1 MCTDRTQVR
10 FYYPLSLI
18 IPIKYVIWEYDI
30 TFHTFIRYVIT
41 RHQIQNYIG
50 RSQIS
55 NDQICIIVSLED
67 SELNILDVAMA
78 IVINETRSHDI
89 LFYEGHNLWAP

>member
-1 MCTDRTQVR
+1 MFTNRTRVR
-10 FYYPLSLI
+10 FYHPFSLI
-18 IPIKYVIWEYDI
+18 IPIKYVIWEYGI
-30 TFHTFIRYVIT
+30 TSHTFIRYVIT

-55 NDQICIIVSLED
+55 NDQICIIVSLEN
-67 SELNILDVAMA
+67 SELNILDVAMV
-78 IVINETRSHDI
+78 IVINETGSHDI